1 MPLDLN
7 DPDVKKSVDEIVAKH
22 LEESGAGMKRKMD
35 ELLKEKKL
43 LADRLKTIPDDFD
56 VDNYAKLQA
65 LAEKQREIDEKASGW
80 EKLKGDLVSKHQ
92 SELQKVTGERDRWA
106 KQYQESTV
114 RSAMLDAIAKADGIS
129 PLLEPLIRSQVRFDE
144 KEGVVV
150 VDGDGNPRLKDGSGK
165 ALGIEDLI
173 AELKANELYS
183 GAFKASGASGGGAG
197 GSARG
202 GGGAG
207 AQNPWKRESLNL
219 TKQGEIAKSNPAL
232 AVRLKAEA
240 GVK

>member
-7 DPDVKKSVDEIVAKH
+7 DPDVKKSVDEIVAKQ

-35 ELLKEKKL
+35 ELLKEKKQ
-43 LADRLKTIPDDFD
+43 LADRLKAIPDDFD
-56 VDNYAKLQA
+56 LEQYTKLQA
-65 LAEKQREIDEKASGW
+65 LAEKQREIEERASGW
-80 EKLKGDLVSKHQ
+80 ERLKGDLVSKHQ
-92 SELQKVTGERDRWA
+92 AELQKVAGERDQWVKR
-106 KQYQESTV
+106 YQDNAV
-114 RSAMLDAIAKADGIS
+114 RTAMLDAITQADGI
-129 PLLEPLIRSQVRFDE
+129 PQLLEPLIRSQLRFDE

-150 VDGDGNPRLKDGSGK
+150 VDADGNPRLKDGSGK
-165 ALGIEDLI
+165 ALGIGDLI

-219 TKQGEIAKSNPAL
+219 TRQGEIAKSNPAL
-232 AVRLKAEA
+232 AARLKAEA

>member
-1 MPLDLN
+1 MQLDLN
-7 DPDVKKSVDEIVAKH
+7 DPDVKKAVDEIVAKQ

-35 ELLKEKKL
+35 ELLKEKKQ
-43 LADRLKTIPDDFD
+43 LADRLKAIPDDFD
-56 VDNYAKLQA
+56 PEQYAKLQS
-65 LAEKQREIDEKASGW
+65 LAEKQREIEERASGW
-80 EKLKGDLVSKHQ
+80 DKLKGDLVSKHQ
-92 SELQKVTGERDRWA
+92 AELQKVAGERDQWVKR
-106 KQYQESTV
+106 YQDNAV
-114 RSAMLDAIAKADGIS
+114 RTAMLDAITKADGI
-129 PLLEPLIRSQVRFDE
+129 PQLLEPLIRAQVRFDE
-144 KEGVVV
+144 KEGVIV

-165 ALGIEDLI
+165 ALGIEELI

-219 TKQGEIAKSNPAL
+219 TRQGEIAKSNPAL
-232 AVRLKAEA
+232 AARLKAEA